1 MREHLS
7 PRPCRALPSQ
17 RATRSPA
24 SAALPCSLRWALTRG
39 LAAGGTADALTL
51 FERLEARLE
60 EFPGQLTRAATS
72 LARDWRTDKYLRR
85 LEATMVVTDGEN
97 AYLIR

>member
-1 MREHLS
+1 VFHAQHSTASLLVEQ
-7 PRPCRALPSQ
+7 ALN
-17 RATRSPA
+17 
-24 SAALPCSLRWALTRG
+24 RG
-39 LAAGGTADALTL
+39 WFAGGTADALTL
-51 FERLEARLE
+51 FERLESRLE

-97 AYLIR
+97 AYLIRCVTCRCLF